1 MDPFKTAQDL
11 LRCSLCEKTVPP
23 YCCNL
28 CHVTLCKECAGKHLL
43 DETKDHR
50 VLSIKHRWSNDN
62 HECSKHSTRQ
72 YELFCEQ
79 CDLPIC
85 VQCAS
90 TDEHKGHEFG
100 DLLRNLERKKKELQR
115 EKQEL
120 ESVLSVFEAANQNI
134 KLSKEK
140 LRKVTGI
147 LQRELKKQGE
157 IWHMAIDTII
167 NKIRSEIN
175 DVESEQLVVLSKHE
189 SKINIKLVEIEQN
202 IQKLKLL
209 DEASDVFAV
218 SKYKYGEVDFP
229 KSLPTL
235 SVTLPKFSPKE
246 IDALKIEKL
255 FGSLSKPTMMLEEIL
270 RNQETAL

>member
-1 MDPFKTAQDL
+1 MDPYKTAQDL
-11 LRCSLCEKTVPP
+11 LRCSLCEKTVPL

-43 DETKDHR
+43 DETKDHK

-62 HECSKHSTRQ
+62 PECSKHSTKP
-72 YELFCEQ
+72 YELFCER

-120 ESVLSVFEAANQNI
+120 ESVLSMFEKANQNI
-134 KLSKEK
+134 TLLKEK
-140 LRKVTGI
+140 MRKESQS

-167 NKIRSEIN
+167 NQMQTAINDVDSKQLVTLTRYESEIN
-175 DVESEQLVVLSKHE
+175 IKFAEFEQR
-189 SKINIKLVEIEQN
+189 

-209 DEASDVFAV
+209 DEASDIFVV
-218 SKYKYGEVDFP
+218 LKNKYGKLDF
-229 KSLPTL
+229 LN
-235 SVTLPKFSPKE
+235 SPYT
-246 IDALKIEKL
+246 
-255 FGSLSKPTMMLEEIL
+255 F
-270 RNQETAL
+270 

>member
-1 MDPFKTAQDL
+1 MDPCKTAQDL
-11 LRCSLCEKTVPP
+11 LRCSLCEKTVPL

-62 HECSKHSTRQ
+62 PECSKHSTKQ
-72 YELFCEQ
+72 YELFCER

-100 DLLRNLERKKKELQR
+100 DLLRNLGRKKKELQR

-120 ESVLSVFEAANQNI
+120 ESVLSMFEKANENI
-134 KLSKEK
+134 TFLKKTIRKES
-140 LRKVTGI
+140 VT
-147 LQRELKKQGE
+147 LQKELKKQRKN
-157 IWHMAIDTII
+157 WHKAIDTII
-167 NKIRSEIN
+167 NKMQSAIDDVDSKQLEALTRYESEIN
-175 DVESEQLVVLSKHE
+175 IQIAEFEQH
-189 SKINIKLVEIEQN
+189 

-209 DEASDVFAV
+209 DEASDIFVV
-218 SKYKYGEVDFP
+218 LQYKYGKVDFI
-229 KSLPTL
+229 KSPPTFKVTL
-235 SVTLPKFSPKE
+235 SKFSSTE
-246 IDALKIEKL
+246 INPSRIEKL
-255 FGSLSKPTMMLEEIL
+255 FGSLSKTTMTLDQI
-270 RNQETAL
+270 QGTQV